1 MPAAERILPAD
12 QEVRLELL
20 EAGATAR
27 ISSDTGEQ
35 AVPKGK
41 GKGKSKMPPPPKAA
55 APKPKAVPLKPTAS
69 AGVGMSALLSKVE
82 AVGKKK
88 DLEEAKEI
96 EDIDLSQ
103 IDPTAAREKVVC
115 PRCGKEVLK
124 EHFESHM
131 TAHSSEILP
140 WLFLGG
146 KRNLEND
153 KEMTIRTNITH
164 VLNLAHDV
172 NLKDGFRE
180 VYTEYNRE
188 RGLPFVYKKIS
199 FGDTA
204 DQNILPELDG
214 ALQFIS
220 EAHSSNEQH
229 HVLVHCA
236 QGVSR
241 SASVVLA
248 YLMKYERMS
257 LRQAYD
263 HVRERRTVADP
274 RKEFVD
280 QLAHFECQLFELD
293 EPTLTGAI
301 AFEGRTLLNLD
312 DPMPML
318 QEGQK
323 ESVSAKEP
331 QQASAVPQD
340 DNEAEND
347 MVEEDISNKPAR
359 TAALSYESVSD
370 WYKDENP
377 ADSPTKTTSEW
388 YLDGKPRPSTRTSQT
403 EIHAMID
410 DIAAPEQGH

>member
-1 MPAAERILPAD
+1 MAISWRRHSWELVLTKWHNQVHWSSLACCLQAE
-12 QEVRLELL
+12 
-20 EAGATAR
+20 
-27 ISSDTGEQ
+27 SSYI
-35 AVPKGK
+35 VIK
-41 GKGKSKMPPPPKAA
+41 
-55 APKPKAVPLKPTAS
+55 
-69 AGVGMSALLSKVE
+69 
-82 AVGKKK
+82 
-88 DLEEAKEI
+88 
-96 EDIDLSQ
+96 
-103 IDPTAAREKVVC
+103 
-115 PRCGKEVLK
+115 
-124 EHFESHM
+124 
-131 TAHSSEILP
+131 
-140 WLFLGG
+140 G

-248 YLMKYERMS
+248 YLMKYELMS

-274 RKEFVD
+274 RKESLKDESNSRGVNCLVACNRGMPLTPLIEEFVD

-312 DPMPML
+312 DPQL
-318 QEGQK
+318 CG
-323 ESVSAKEP
+323 
-331 QQASAVPQD
+331 
-340 DNEAEND
+340 
-347 MVEEDISNKPAR
+347 R
-359 TAALSYESVSD
+359 
-370 WYKDENP
+370 
-377 ADSPTKTTSEW
+377 
-388 YLDGKPRPSTRTSQT
+388 
-403 EIHAMID
+403 
-410 DIAAPEQGH
+410 